1 MSPSLVD
8 MFSPLYVTERVLAE
22 VGTTATLGEV
32 QTSKVAMAAELE
44 KSRKA
49 KINIT
54 NSRKTEGRPNTLDRK
69 ADAESSST
77 SSSSSSSS
85 SRSSSTNPSAQASS
99 SSKNSSTELA
109 KTSTRAGSLDLEL
122 EVKHPL
128 ENAWTLWFFKNDRSK
143 KWEEMQSPVLTV
155 RTVED
160 FWSLYHHIEL
170 ASLLPAGTDYSLF
183 KEGIFPDWEDRRNK
197 EGGRWIVNVD
207 KRQRSQCLDT
217 YWLEVLY
224 FLIGENAG
232 SSCAHQM
239 NGAVVNV
246 RAKGDKLAVWLAE
259 AGEEKTVVQI
269 GKMVK
274 AAMGIDQEQTIQF
287 NRSEEHTSELQSP

>member
-22 VGTTATLGEV
+22 VGTTATLSQV
-32 QTSKVAMAAELE
+32 QTTKVAMAAELE

-69 ADAESSST
+69 ADTESSNKST
-77 SSSSSSSS
+77 SSSSSS
-85 SRSSSTNPSAQASS
+85 SRSSGTSAQPSS
-99 SSKNSSTELA
+99 SSKNSSSELA
-109 KTSTRAGSLDLEL
+109 KTSPKAGSLDLEL
-122 EVKHPL
+122 ELKHPL

-197 EGGRWIVNVD
+197 EGGR
-207 KRQRSQCLDT
+207 
-217 YWLEVLY
+217 
-224 FLIGENAG
+224 
-232 SSCAHQM
+232 
-239 NGAVVNV
+239 
-246 RAKGDKLAVWLAE
+246 
-259 AGEEKTVVQI
+259 
-269 GKMVK
+269 
-274 AAMGIDQEQTIQF
+274 
-287 NRSEEHTSELQSP
+287 